1 MKQFLRRINPKRAA
15 VDLVEVWQ
23 QPNEHRWPVLGV
35 AVAATFALFMLFIP
49 ESQRVEPRPP
59 DVTYIATYDETRTR
73 EQIILSNCENEI
85 RQQQREELLARREE
99 LRRDMYM
106 ALGRATGMD
115 VDAINEEA
123 QAERA
128 AAEAEIAVID
138 AVLDPSLS
146 FEELCGS
153 GEG

>member
-1 MKQFLRRINPKRAA
+1 MKQFLRRISPKRA
-15 VDLVEVWQ
+15 VLDFVEVWQ
-23 QPNEHRWPVLGV
+23 QPSEHRWPVLGV
-35 AVAATFALFMLFIP
+35 AIAATFALFMLFIP

-59 DVTYIATYDETRTR
+59 EVTWIATYDEARTR
-73 EQIILSNCENEI
+73 EQIIRSNCENQL
-85 RQQQREELLARREE
+85 RQNEREDLLARRAE

-115 VDAINEEA
+115 VDSINREA
-123 QAERA
+123 EAERA

-138 AVLDPSLS
+138 AILDPELS

-153 GEG
+153 AEG